1 MALRNYAAEVEIDHI
16 EKTLNLKVVPRDE
29 GVADAVSNTKSLSG
43 GERSYSTVSF
53 LIALW
58 SCVDHPFYFLDEY
71 DVFSDE
77 HNRHMMTKLLFNEA
91 DKKREKQY
99 GFLTPQDFSNIEA
112 SDTITI
118 HKLLD
123 PERMK

>member
-1 MALRNYAAEVEIDHI
+1 MSLRNYNAEVVIDHKT
-16 EKTLNLKVVPRDE
+16 KTLELKVIPRDA
-29 GVADAVSNTKSLSG
+29 GVSNAVSNTKSLSG
-43 GERSYSTVSF
+43 GERSYSTVAF
-53 LIALW
+53 LISLW

-77 HNRHMMTKLLFNEA
+77 HNRHMMTKLLLNEA
-91 DKKREKQY
+91 DKKKNKQY

-118 HKLLD
+118 HKLQD
-123 PERMK
+123 PERKN

>member
-1 MALRNYAAEVEIDHI
+1 MELRSYTAQMEVDLKV
-16 EKTLNLKVVPRDE
+16 KTLELKVIPRDSAIE
-29 GVADAVSNTKSLSG
+29 GAVSNTKSLSG

-77 HNRHMMTKLLFNEA
+77 YNRHIMTKLLFNEA
-91 DKKREKQY
+91 AKNPSKQY
-99 GFLTPQDFSNIEA
+99 GFLTPQDFSNIQA
-112 SDTITI
+112 TDNITL
-118 HKLLD
+118 HKLQD
-123 PERMK
+123 PGHK